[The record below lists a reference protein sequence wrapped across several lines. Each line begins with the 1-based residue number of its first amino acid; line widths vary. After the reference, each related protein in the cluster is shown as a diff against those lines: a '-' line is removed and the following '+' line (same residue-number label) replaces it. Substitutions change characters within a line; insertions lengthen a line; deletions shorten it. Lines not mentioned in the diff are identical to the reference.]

1 MVWYHA
7 IVPLW
12 MFTLALFDTVF
23 CRYPC
28 VRHADEFPANA
39 SCAHSERTMTGAV
52 LYVYMIIEVCMSF
65 ERGPDPRWMFT
76 FVVLDGVFGRYQ
88 CAGVADESPA
98 KVFLTW
104 PVRMAIVAVFTVIM
118 EVHQSFSCCYQFL
131 RRAGV
136 SARVGQTQST
146 QSVRM
151 ATGVVFTA
159 IFVVCKLF

>member
-12 MFTLALFDTVF
+12 MFTLALLDGVF
-23 CRYPC
+23 CRYWC

-52 LYVYMIIEVCMSF
+52 LYV
-65 ERGPDPRWMFT
+65 DPILGGYLRSLCSM
-76 FVVLDGVFGRYQ
+76 VFSAAISVQ
-88 CAGVADESPA
+88 VADEFPA
-98 KVFLTW
+98 KVILTW
-104 PVRMAIVAVFTVIM
+104 AVRMAIFAVVTVIM
-118 EVHQSFSCCYQFL
+118 EVHESFSCCYQFL